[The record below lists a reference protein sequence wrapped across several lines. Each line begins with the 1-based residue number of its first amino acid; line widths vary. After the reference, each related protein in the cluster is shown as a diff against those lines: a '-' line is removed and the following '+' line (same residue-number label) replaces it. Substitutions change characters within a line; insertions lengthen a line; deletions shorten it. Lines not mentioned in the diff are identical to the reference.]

1 MDYTAW
7 LLREYM
13 ENSTLTQRSLAK
25 RLGMSL
31 GSAHAL
37 LADAERR
44 GLIVPVSHALTP
56 AGHSYLTPYQVDG
69 AVILAAGFG
78 SRFVPLT
85 YETPKGLLRVR
96 GERMIERQIRQ
107 LREAGI
113 RDITLVV
120 GYLKE
125 RFDYLI
131 DRFGVKLLYNPD
143 YETKNNLSSVYYARH
158 LFRGRNV
165 YLLSSDN
172 WMRDNMYHSYEP
184 GAWYSA
190 VYQAGET
197 GEWVIRCDR
206 KNRISDVRI
215 GGRDSLVMYGPVYF
229 SREFSEAFLPELEQA
244 FSEPGT
250 EQYYWENVYLD
261 LLHGVRGS
269 GNVPPLFV
277 NRQPADQ
284 VYEFENLEELRLFDP
299 SYRDHS
305 DNAAMEL
312 LARVFHIPESGI
324 HHIRR
329 VKAGMTNQSF
339 LFMVE
344 NRDYICRI
352 PGAGTRRL
360 LNRKQEYQVY
370 QTIAPLDIS
379 DEIIYFD
386 PETGYKISTY
396 YQGMRNADPDSEA
409 DLIRCM
415 ALLRRLHA
423 SGLRVEHSFDL
434 GERISFHEALCRE
447 QGEIPFE
454 DYRQVSRNMQE
465 LLRFLETLRRPRV
478 LTHIDPNIDNFVLS
492 EQEIRLLDWE
502 YAAMADPLLDVSMNA
517 IYSRYDLDRAI
528 RLLSLYLQREPDETE
543 KLVVW
548 SYMALG
554 GFLWSLWAVYKEQLG
569 KNLGDYTLFM
579 YRYAKDGYRRVLA
592 SNVRNY

>member
-13 ENSTLTQRSLAK
+13 ENSALTQRALAK

-44 GLIVPVSHALTP
+44 ELIVPVSHALTP

-269 GNVPPLFV
+269 GDVPPLFV

-409 DLIRCM
+409 DLVRCM

-423 SGLRVEHSFDL
+423 SGLRVDHSFDL

-465 LLRFLETLRRPRV
+465 LLRFLETLHRPRV

-528 RLLSLYLQREPDETE
+528 RLLRLYLQREPDETE
-543 KLVVW
+543 TLVVW

>member
-13 ENSTLTQRSLAK
+13 ENSALTQRALAK

-44 GLIVPVSHALTP
+44 GLIVPVTHALTP

-197 GEWVIRCDR
+197 NEWVIRCDQ

-269 GNVPPLFV
+269 GSVPPLFV

-360 LNRKQEYQVY
+360 LNRRQEYQVY
-370 QTIAPLDIS
+370 QTIAPLGIS

-409 DLIRCM
+409 DLVRCM

-423 SGLRVEHSFDL
+423 SGLRVDHSFDL

-465 LLRFLETLRRPRV
+465 LLRFLETLHRPRV

-528 RLLSLYLQREPDETE
+528 RLLRLYLQREPDETE
-543 KLVVW
+543 TLVVW

-579 YRYAKDGYRRVLA
+579 YRYAKDAYRRVLA